1 MFATFGRLRRL
12 SWDLDQGYSL
22 TYYILI
28 DIVDSDLVHI
38 PNTKNVDIP
47 YPRRMPGV
55 AAVP

>member
-12 SWDLDQGYSL
+12 SLDQGYSL

-28 DIVDSDLVHI
+28 DIVDSDIVHI

-47 YPRRMPGV
+47 
-55 AAVP
+55 